1 MPTVRT
7 TMQPDREIEVD
18 AAEYLDLKRQG
29 LLVEEDADQ
38 DVPPAT
44 ATPAAP
50 EPAPQPAAVAPKKPG
65 TSKES

>member
-7 TMQPDREIEVD
+7 TMQPDKEIEVD

-29 LLVEEDADQ
+29 LLVEDTATE

-44 ATPAAP
+44 AAPANPAKKTTGAP
-50 EPAPQPAAVAPKKPG
+50 G
-65 TSKES
+65 SKES